1 MPSWLALICLI
12 ASPCLS
18 DDRGCVLYQA
28 RSLIGVR
35 EWGVNTGPEVDIIL
49 SSVGLEP
56 GNPWCAAFNYYVFRQ
71 AGYGDLVPRTGWSPS
86 WLTGG
91 KRVAY
96 SPPASVFGIYFNS
109 LGRIAHTGIIEKT
122 ENGFAT
128 TIEGNTNSAGGRGE
142 GGGDGV
148 YRRKRSMR
156 TILCRDWL
164 K

>member
-1 MPSWLALICLI
+1 MPSWLAIIILGSSLSI
-12 ASPCLS
+12 A
-18 DDRGCVLYQA
+18 DDRGCVLVQA
-28 RSLIGVR
+28 RKMIGVK

-49 SSVGLEP
+49 SSVDLEP

-71 AGYGDLVPRTGWSPS
+71 AGYGKIAPKTGWSPS
-86 WLTGG
+86 WLVGG
-91 KRVAY
+91 KRVPY
-96 SPPASVFGIYFNS
+96 SPPASVFGVYFES
-109 LGRIAHTGIIEKT
+109 LGRVAHTGIIEKT

-128 TIEGNTNSAGGRGE
+128 TIEGNTNAGGGRGE

-156 TILCRDWL
+156 SILCRDWL